1 MADVVLHMVEVVN
14 AQRKFRIDRQHWQK
28 FAAAVL
34 KELDK
39 ENEDV
44 TIGFVSDQRIQR
56 MNREFRGKDRP
67 TDVLSFPGANDD
79 LAGRSLGDV
88 VISAETAARQ
98 ASENGLSFEQEIA
111 QLVLHGLL
119 HLAGFDH
126 ETDGGKMNR
135 LELRLRRRL
144 QI

>member
-1 MADVVLHMVEVVN
+1 MVEVVN
-14 AQRKFRIDRQHWQK
+14 AQRKFRIDRQHWQE

-34 KELDK
+34 KQLK
-39 ENEDV
+39 RENEDV
-44 TIGFVSDQRIQR
+44 TIGFVSDHRIER
-56 MNREFRGKDRP
+56 LNREFRGQDGP
-67 TDVLSFPGANDD
+67 TDVLSFPGTNDE
-79 LAGRSLGDV
+79 LTGRSLGDV

-119 HLAGFDH
+119 HLSGFDH
-126 ETDGGKMNR
+126 ETDTGEMNR

>member
-1 MADVVLHMVEVVN
+1 MVEVVN
-14 AQRKFRIDRQHWQK
+14 AQRKIRIDRQHWQK
-28 FAAAVL
+28 YALAVL

-44 TIGFVSDQRIQR
+44 TIGFVSEQRIRR

-79 LAGRSLGDV
+79 LAGSSLGDV

-98 ASENGLSFEQEIA
+98 ASKNGLSFEQEIA